1 MVVFFHA
8 LMDPAYRPLLAAL
21 FPALAVITLIPFLE
35 AARDRRSFALRTPT
49 AIGVLFQLASMGV
62 VMPIYSLLFVITG
75 TASTQPSTTRTPNPP
90 SKINQANAEAL
101 LFGLVLGYVLPTT
114 LMLFLVRPFV
124 TATWQGF
131 PLLITFA
138 IFVHKLIRPP
148 SRYVQ
153 SGHSTIVATL
163 AFTFVLSA
171 LLHAVY
177 VWPVLTDSV
186 ALQTMFVP
194 AVGVLDPA
202 TMSLTDG
209 VLEFIKWDMIL
220 GVGSVI
226 LATFWMADSVLRLV
240 GILVWYGVATIVLGP
255 AAAIAGVLLWRERRL
270 NGQSQAEKTSQK
282 ME

>member
-1 MVVFFHA
+1 
-8 LMDPAYRPLLAAL
+8 
-21 FPALAVITLIPFLE
+21 
-35 AARDRRSFALRTPT
+35 
-49 AIGVLFQLASMGV
+49 
-62 VMPIYSLLFVITG
+62 
-75 TASTQPSTTRTPNPP
+75 
-90 SKINQANAEAL
+90 
-101 LFGLVLGYVLPTT
+101 
-114 LMLFLVRPFV
+114 
-124 TATWQGF
+124 
-131 PLLITFA
+131 
-138 IFVHKLIRPP
+138 
-148 SRYVQ
+148 
-153 SGHSTIVATL
+153 
-163 AFTFVLSA
+163 
-171 LLHAVY
+171 
-177 VWPVLTDSV
+177 
-186 ALQTMFVP
+186 MFVP